1 MELSKEIS
9 NKVINLEKYFKIDIQ
24 VQSKNAIATYF
35 VYEKLTENLISLLE
49 LFIESNLKFNKQ
61 TTIYVF
67 TNHLD
72 LKIDRENKRVKF
84 LYFPY
89 MDKYIMTNRVI
100 FNYYAIK
107 LLSLYETVFY
117 LTPTSSQ

>member
-67 TNHLD
+67 TNQMIWLN
-72 LKIDRENKRVKF
+72 LMLN
-84 LYFPY
+84 L
-89 MDKYIMTNRVI
+89 
-100 FNYYAIK
+100 
-107 LLSLYETVFY
+107 
-117 LTPTSSQ
+117 